1 MKSVTPTIEGLI
13 FAASLAIAPAAL
25 AQDASPSP
33 APALQSADE
42 EVLSLEDLNDYAGGT
57 GVEVNVDTD
66 QVLTAV
72 NSGNTVTGETVN
84 SGTLNIGSNAFSGFE
99 GVGNFVMN
107 TGHNNNLQS
116 SMDVTVVMTPTP
128 TPGP

>member
-1 MKSVTPTIEGLI
+1 MKSVTPTIQGLI
-13 FAASLAIAPAAL
+13 FAASLALAPAAV
-25 AQDASPSP
+25 ADETSPSP
-33 APALQSADE
+33 ATADQPSDE

-57 GVEVNVDTD
+57 GVEVIVDTD

-72 NSGNTVTGETVN
+72 NSGNTVTGDTVN

-116 SMDVTVVMTPTP
+116 SMDVTVVMTPSA

>member
-1 MKSVTPTIEGLI
+1 MKNVTPTIQGLI
-13 FAASLAIAPAAL
+13 FAATLAFAPAVL
-25 AQDASPSP
+25 AEEAPSAPPADQADA
-33 APALQSADE
+33 
-42 EVLSLEDLNDYAGGT
+42 EVLSLEDLDAYAGGT
-57 GVEVNVDTD
+57 GVEVNVITD

-72 NSGNTVTGETVN
+72 NSGNTVTGETVS
-84 SGTLNIGSNAFSGFE
+84 SGNMNIGSNAFSGFE

-116 SMDVTVVMTPTP
+116 SMAVNVVMTPSA

>member
-1 MKSVTPTIEGLI
+1 MKSVTPTIQGLI
-13 FAASLAIAPAAL
+13 FAASLALAPAAL
-25 AQDASPSP
+25 ADEASPSA
-33 APALQSADE
+33 APALQPADE

-57 GVEVNVDTD
+57 GVEVIVDTD

-72 NSGNTVTGETVN
+72 NSGNTVTGDTVN

-116 SMDVTVVMTPTP
+116 SMDVTVVMTPSA

>member
-1 MKSVTPTIEGLI
+1 MKSVTHTTKGAV
-13 FAASLAIAPAAL
+13 FAIALAATPAAF
-25 AQDASPSP
+25 AQEAP
-33 APALQSADE
+33 APAPPANQADA
-42 EVLSLEDLNDYAGGT
+42 EVMSLEDLDTYSGGT
-57 GVEVNVDTD
+57 AIEVTVITD

-72 NSGNTVTGETVN
+72 NSGNTINGDTVS
-84 SGTLNIGSNAFSGFE
+84 SGNLNIGSNAFSGFE

-116 SMDVTVVMTPTP
+116 SMAVNVVMTPSA